1 MAVRRIEGK
10 QRPRARS
17 RSPRRRW
24 LRWILWAVAAAI
36 IAIVPTWAVQ
46 ALTYDQVDAVA
57 SQVTVVIAQGLQ
69 KGDIE
74 AQMEWNPGSGVLV
87 ARSGNTYY
95 ALTALHVVRTRQ
107 VVYGIRT
114 SDGEVHFIDD
124 EADSTNIIPFGR
136 EADDLGT
143 AIEGLDLALVRF
155 QSDRAYP
162 VAVMGNSETLQLG
175 DRVVVSGWPDPGDE
189 TARRQR
195 TSADGQIAWVQPT
208 PIRDGGYSVLYDN
221 PTRRGMS
228 GGPVLNAAGELI
240 GIHGRGRGDEGA
252 CQELAEPLV
261 DLVQPPQA
269 QGGAATDKGR
279 GASRDRAQSPSP
291 SPAPPIDPQQLAE
304 RTSCGMQT
312 LHFLN
317 AAESARLTLDYADP
331 PVTESLIAAGLDGK
345 DRADTI
351 EDIYDAFTFDVR
363 SMLRD
368 RPSGGCGSVL
378 LGDRCDPP
386 RR

>member
-1 MAVRRIEGK
+1 
-10 QRPRARS
+10 
-17 RSPRRRW
+17 
-24 LRWILWAVAAAI
+24 VAAAI
-36 IAIVPTWAVQ
+36 VAIIPTWAVQ

-87 ARSGNTYY
+87 ARSGKTYY

-195 TSADGQIAWVQPT
+195 TSTDGQIAWVQPT
-208 PIRDGGYSVLYDN
+208 PIRDGGYSVLYN
-221 PTRRGMS
+221 NLTRRGMS

-240 GIHGRGRGDEGA
+240 GIHGRGRGDEAA

-261 DLVQPPQA
+261 DLVQPPGA
-269 QGGAATDKGR
+269 GENGGAKVGEGDR
-279 GASRDRAQSPSP
+279 RDRAAE
-291 SPAPPIDPQQLAE
+291 APLSASDPKQLAD
-304 RTSCGMQT
+304 RASCGMQT

-317 AAESARLTLDYADP
+317 AAESASLALDYADP

-378 LGDRCDPP
+378 LGDRCEEP